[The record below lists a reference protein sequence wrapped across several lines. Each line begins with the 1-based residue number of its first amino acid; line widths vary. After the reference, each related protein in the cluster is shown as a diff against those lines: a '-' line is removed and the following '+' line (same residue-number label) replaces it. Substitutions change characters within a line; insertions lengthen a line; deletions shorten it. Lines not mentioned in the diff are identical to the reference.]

1 MMISAIAGAALF
13 LLLAAALIAF
23 QNSRLIR
30 QQEAEDAA
38 APAGKLMY
46 SVFHEQFRE
55 DEERPEAVPL
65 FQYTV
70 LSTPGEQLDQGETG
84 TTYALCRVPAGTGEM
99 TMDAAMHWMVTR
111 IRGASIQG
119 VLSGYASFPG
129 KAGRKGEKELVTSL
143 EAAAKEE
150 AGYANPY
157 K

>member
-13 LLLAAALIAF
+13 LLLAAGLIAY

-30 QQEAEDAA
+30 QQEAESAA
-38 APAGKLMY
+38 APTGLFMY
-46 SVFHEQFRE
+46 SVFFEQFGE

-70 LSTPGEQLDQGETG
+70 LSAPEEQLHKGETG

-99 TMDAAMHWMVTR
+99 TLEDARQWMLTR

-119 VLSGYASFPG
+119 VLAEHLSFPG
-129 KAGRKGEKELVTSL
+129 KAARKGEKELITNL
-143 EAAAKEE
+143 EATVKEE
-150 AGYANPY
+150 AGYGSPH
-157 K
+157 